1 MSVSA
6 FAHAIGALVLSAST
20 ATPMSGPDTGNP
32 SLGTIQSASTPEE
45 LLAERLDQAASRLS
59 ASGSHERR
67 GIDETVVDLYLQAG
81 RVLASLF
88 EDGCH
93 VLLSLAPKPGGGSE
107 GVESRWCD
115 NDTGTPLLLGSYAT
129 LLHRYVQQGAH
140 VAVWRLS
147 MSPAASDRYLRD
159 DMRSRGWQYL
169 SDPTALIWRREGQ
182 RLDAYLTALPDGAG
196 LVTVLRDN
204 HE

>member
-6 FAHAIGALVLSAST
+6 LVHAIGVLVLSAST
-20 ATPMSGPDTGNP
+20 ATPMLESNTENP
-32 SLGTIQSASTPEE
+32 SLGAIQSALPPEE
-45 LLAERLDQAASRLS
+45 LLAERLDHAASRPS
-59 ASGSHERR
+59 ASGSHKHR
-67 GIDETVVDLYLQAG
+67 GIDEMVVDLYWQAG
-81 RVLASLF
+81 RLLASLF
-88 EDGCH
+88 DDGCH

-115 NDTGTPLLLGSYAT
+115 NDTGTPLVLGSQAT
-129 LLHRYVQQGAH
+129 LLHRYAQQGAH

-147 MSPAASDRYLRD
+147 TSPAVSDRWLRD

-169 SDPTALIWRREGQ
+169 SDDTALIWRRDGQ